1 MHWDTQSS
9 GVRIPENVAVALK
22 EEWVRVNAGD
32 RFSLPEEITA
42 ATTFA
47 EGAKRIVAINSYER
61 SSNARNAC
69 IAHYGT
75 RCVVCGF
82 NFAEKYGLAGE
93 GLIHVHHLIP
103 LAEIGEVY
111 MLNPIE
117 DLRPVCPNCHAIIH
131 LGGVTRT
138 IDEVRRMIERGGR
151 SGIVN

>member
-47 EGAKRIVAINSYER
+47 EGAKRLVAVNSYER
-61 SSNARNAC
+61 NSNARSAC

-82 NFAEKYGLAGE
+82 NFAQKYGHCTFTIA
-93 GLIHVHHLIP
+93 
-103 LAEIGEVY
+103 AT
-111 MLNPIE
+111 
-117 DLRPVCPNCHAIIH
+117 HA
-131 LGGVTRT
+131 
-138 IDEVRRMIERGGR
+138 
-151 SGIVN
+151 